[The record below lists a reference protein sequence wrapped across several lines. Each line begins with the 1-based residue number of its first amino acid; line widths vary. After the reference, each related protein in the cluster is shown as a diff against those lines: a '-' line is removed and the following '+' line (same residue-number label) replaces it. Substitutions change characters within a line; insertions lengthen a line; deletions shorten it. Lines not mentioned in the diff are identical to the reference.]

1 MTSSQAQPS
10 QPSQILFPEIPM
22 TTRSLGSMM
31 STNET
36 DDDDF
41 MLSDALSDHTD
52 DWTEEYTTGDE
63 GTATEQA

>member
-1 MTSSQAQPS
+1 MTAG
-10 QPSQILFPEIPM
+10 
-22 TTRSLGSMM
+22 SLGSMM
-31 STNET
+31 STRAV

-52 DWTEEYTTGDE
+52 DWTEEYTTVYE